1 MFVWFFLAP
10 AARIFYITR
19 HIRHMG
25 AAITYIIY
33 SILVD
38 SCLQQQ
44 TGLPVKAML
53 SYVVESIHILL
64 QAQENTDLILRSFI
78 VSLSEKSTILDVV
91 FIEGNV
97 LHWMNHTI
105 HLSAHWHRSRPPA
118 AVWHTRSDLH
128 QLPGAMLWDRP
139 KSTAGTL
146 VTVWLCSACDL
157 VFCFVYI
164 FILYHHFMFLLH
176 ITLFSH
182 M

>member
-1 MFVWFFLAP
+1 
-10 AARIFYITR
+10 
-19 HIRHMG
+19 MG

-97 LHWMNHTI
+97 LH
-105 HLSAHWHRSRPPA
+105 
-118 AVWHTRSDLH
+118 
-128 QLPGAMLWDRP
+128 
-139 KSTAGTL
+139 
-146 VTVWLCSACDL
+146 
-157 VFCFVYI
+157 
-164 FILYHHFMFLLH
+164 
-176 ITLFSH
+176 
-182 M
+182 